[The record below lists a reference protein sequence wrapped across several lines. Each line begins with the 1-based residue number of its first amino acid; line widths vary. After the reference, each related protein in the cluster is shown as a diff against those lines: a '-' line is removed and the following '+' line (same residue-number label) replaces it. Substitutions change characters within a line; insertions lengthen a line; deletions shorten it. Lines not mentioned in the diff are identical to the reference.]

1 MQQRIIRIFYAG
13 LGILTQRVQF
23 MDLWTSLFERIETVE
38 MKIVIL
44 GLDGCIA
51 RHFIGMTQMLLAS
64 SRVITKDT
72 GAPACFEVLTASVDG
87 KPFVDDH
94 GRFFAV
100 DADIS
105 SISSCDAV
113 LLPGFAFHRRGEPMR
128 AERAAGLASWIR
140 QRHEQ
145 GSLIGASCNGVFML
159 EATGMLGRRCEA
171 ESCALQNANKRC
183 SSMIDA
189 ATTTALIEENGA
201 IAASG
206 WLSWVDLTL
215 SLREPGVNP
224 ARGGGTI
231 TIPSR
236 GLLLRARCGDSPS
249 NLLIAAKALLSDA
262 EQIIKGIGD
271 ERLTAHDLALALM
284 ISPRTLYRRRKA
296 ATGESRRDFIDR
308 TVSRRPRLA
317 GDRYPVKQLAAR
329 AGYADEAS
337 FRRAFLRRAGV
348 TPGAYRARANSPVA
362 LDADLGTHKRPP
374 ICGSGRTARIVNVIV
389 CPEDRERRRVIVG
402 DRKPPD
408 QSTFSGRRSCC
419 FPRSACRRWKGRV
432 ANVFR
437 ARKRARN
444 GLIFRL
450 YEPFEVRSSKRAV
463 HSLSVRAWRGR
474 LGSKPLQRRPLAT
487 SHFTGVNC

>member
-1 MQQRIIRIFYAG
+1 MYRSSFHRNDTNALGVVAG
-13 LGILTQRVQF
+13 DYKGYGR
-23 MDLWTSLFERIETVE
+23 
-38 MKIVIL
+38 
-44 GLDGCIA
+44 
-51 RHFIGMTQMLLAS
+51 
-64 SRVITKDT
+64 
-72 GAPACFEVLTASVDG
+72 PACFEVLTASVDG

-128 AERAAGLASWIR
+128 AERAAGLAFWIR

-171 ESCALQNANKRC
+171 ESCALQNGDERC
-183 SSMIDA
+183 SSTEGG

-215 SLREPGVNP
+215 YAIRALTGREAAKPSTESVALESLS
-224 ARGGGTI
+224 AHD
-231 TIPSR
+231 
-236 GLLLRARCGDSPS
+236 AGDSPS

-271 ERLTAHDLALALM
+271 ERLTAHDLARALM
-284 ISPRTLYRRRKA
+284 ISPRTLHRRLKA
-296 ATGESRRDFIDR
+296 ATGESPRDFIDR
-308 TVSRRPRLA
+308 IRFEATKALLA
-317 GDRYPVKQLAAR
+317 TGAYPVKQLAAR

-348 TPGAYRARANSPVA
+348 TPGAYRARANSPV
-362 LDADLGTHKRPP
+362 H
-374 ICGSGRTARIVNVIV
+374 
-389 CPEDRERRRVIVG
+389 
-402 DRKPPD
+402 
-408 QSTFSGRRSCC
+408 
-419 FPRSACRRWKGRV
+419 
-432 ANVFR
+432 
-437 ARKRARN
+437 
-444 GLIFRL
+444 
-450 YEPFEVRSSKRAV
+450 
-463 HSLSVRAWRGR
+463 
-474 LGSKPLQRRPLAT
+474 
-487 SHFTGVNC
+487 